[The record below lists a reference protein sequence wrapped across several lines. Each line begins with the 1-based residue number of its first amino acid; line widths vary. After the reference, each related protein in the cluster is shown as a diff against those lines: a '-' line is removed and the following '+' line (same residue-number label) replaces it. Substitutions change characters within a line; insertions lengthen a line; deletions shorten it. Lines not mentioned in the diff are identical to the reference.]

1 MNKALQTLIVTAA
14 LLMTGAASAGTEA
27 INAGVATQTTAVD
40 AAQALSDRST
50 AQESADLAALPE
62 PGTYMQLL
70 AAFLVMGF
78 VVTRRTRRN

>member
-14 LLMTGAASAGTEA
+14 LLTAGAASAGTA
-27 INAGVATQTTAVD
+27 TINAGVATQTTTAD

-78 VVTRRTRRN
+78 VVSRRTRRN